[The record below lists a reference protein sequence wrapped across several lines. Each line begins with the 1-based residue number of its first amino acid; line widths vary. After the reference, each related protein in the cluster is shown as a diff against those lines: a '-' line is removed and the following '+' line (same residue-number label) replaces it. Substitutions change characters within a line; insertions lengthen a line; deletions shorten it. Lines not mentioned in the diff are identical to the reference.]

1 MIHEFTG
8 RGRIFWF
15 PKAWA
20 NSVARWICGVFSPS
34 GTIQVTNNLS
44 PDGEGSLALDVNV
57 NAVAKQ
63 IAEMRDDREITQ
75 GRIESMKHIVRGM
88 LDGNSLKSDGEHIHV
103 DADWVAK
110 IAAQTANDSSADT
123 STPTDRTDTNADD
136 GTDAGTP
143 WSWTSGTNRLKFD
156 CYCEIEKND
165 NLGIHYLRRCTLT
178 FDKSG
183 RLTSAALCS
192 GHKILYV

>member
-20 NSVARWICGVFSPS
+20 NSIVRWICGVFSPS

-75 GRIESMKHIVRGM
+75 GRVESTTHIVRGL
-88 LDGNSLKSDGEHIHV
+88 LDGQSVNFDGEHV
-103 DADWVAK
+103 SVNRDWVADIAKAAADGAVTQDITVCSK
-110 IAAQTANDSSADT
+110 ITQETNEDGFFYLKFET
-123 STPTDRTDTNADD
+123 STLSFENGVLVKVADGESFTD
-136 GTDAGTP
+136 G
-143 WSWTSGTNRLKFD
+143 
-156 CYCEIEKND
+156 
-165 NLGIHYLRRCTLT
+165 
-178 FDKSG
+178 
-183 RLTSAALCS
+183 
-192 GHKILYV
+192 